1 VNLYFFGLM
10 FATLL
15 LAIVASVSMLTNKDE
30 LGRAKIKCLLALVVA
45 IFVNFLWAVTPKR
58 MPFGAMGIDQT
69 LVSSP
74 KLLEQYLY
82 ETHKTLERT
91 LEVLDLTMT
100 CLALSSI
107 AFFSYKFGLYWTL
120 RKERKAK
127 EKLND

>member
-1 VNLYFFGLM
+1 MNLYFFGLM

-15 LAIVASVSMLTNKDE
+15 LAIAASVSMLTNKDE

-45 IFVNFLWAVTPKR
+45 IFVNFLWAVTPKK
-58 MPFGAMGIDQT
+58 MPFGAMEIDQT

>member
-1 VNLYFFGLM
+1 MRIYFFGLM
-10 FATLL
+10 FATSL
-15 LAIVASVSMLTNKDE
+15 LAIVAAVSALTKKDE
-30 LGRAKIKCLLALVVA
+30 LGRAKIKFLLSLVAA
-45 IFVNFLWAVTPKR
+45 IFINFLWAVIPKR
-58 MPFGAMGIDQT
+58 MPFREMEIDPT

-74 KLLEQYLY
+74 RLLEQYLY

-100 CLALSSI
+100 YLALSSI

>member
-45 IFVNFLWAVTPKR
+45 IFVNFLWAVTPKK
-58 MPFGAMGIDQT
+58 MPFGAMEIDQT

-107 AFFSYKFGLYWTL
+107 WFFSYKFGLYWTL